1 MPLEG
6 NKDKQG
12 KAVDYKASQ
21 PEADNQQIVIMGGAI
36 AGINL
41 FLMVFVS
48 MYWTNPDF
56 HSLMTG
62 KPL

>member
-1 MPLEG
+1 MRLEE
-6 NKDKQG
+6 NKENQDKT
-12 KAVDYKASQ
+12 VDYKASQ

-36 AGINL
+36 AGLNL
-41 FLMVFVS
+41 LLMVFVS